1 MLSFVKLNDNG
12 GIWANRDAALA
23 YLAKGY
29 KVFTD
34 VDQTVEMTEEDLN
47 AIVECD
53 TRTTK
58 SRTVAVAVNAEG

>member
-12 GIWANRDAALA
+12 GIWANRDEALA
-23 YLAKGY
+23 YLAIGY
-29 KVFTD
+29 KVYTG

-53 TRTTK
+53 TRAAK